1 MTVFQ
6 LLAVLITAVALCG
19 YLNTRFIGLP
29 DVIGITVIGMLMSV
43 TLTLCGR
50 FYPPLTAWTRQTM
63 GGLDFTELVFHGLLG
78 LLLFAGSLH
87 VNIRDLR
94 GQAGIVLVLATLGVV
109 LSTVVVGGM
118 LRVVTQVLR
127 EPLPLGWCLVFGALI
142 SPTDPIAVLGILRKA
157 GAPKALE
164 VKIAGESLFN
174 DGIGIVT
181 FVTLLGIATG
191 EQAFSAGAVGELL
204 LAEVVGGLLVGA
216 AVGALGF
223 YLLLSIESYAVE
235 TLITL
240 AMAIGSYALAEAC
253 DASAPIAVVVAG
265 LVVGNPG
272 RQYAMEEQ
280 TRQNLFAFW
289 DLTDELL
296 NLVLFGLIG
305 LEIIALSTS
314 VQALLP
320 GLLSIPVVLV
330 ARLVSVWLPIA
341 AMRRFREFSPH
352 SVKVLTWGGLRGA
365 VSVALALSLP
375 EFHGRDIVLVSTY
388 VVVIFSILVQ
398 GLTMG
403 PLLKRLTGPGG
414 GAAADSH

>member
-6 LLAVLITAVALCG
+6 LFAVVLTMVALCG
-19 YLNTRFIGLP
+19 YLNTRFVRLP

-43 TLTLCGR
+43 SLTLAGSL
-50 FYPPLTAWTRQTM
+50 YPPLTAWTRQTIS
-63 GGLDFTELVFHGLLG
+63 GLDFTELVFHGMLG

-87 VNIRDLR
+87 VNIRELR
-94 GQAGIVLVLATLGVV
+94 GQAGVVLVLATLGVL
-109 LSTVVVGGM
+109 LSTAVVGGV
-118 LRVVTQVLR
+118 LHLVTQLLR

-164 VKIAGESLFN
+164 IKIAGESLFN

-191 EQAFSAGAVGELL
+191 EQAFSAGAVGTLL
-204 LAEVVGGLLVGA
+204 LEEVIGGLLVGA
-216 AVGALGF
+216 LVGAVGF

-240 AMAIGSYALAEAC
+240 AMAVGSYALAEAVG
-253 DASAPIAVVVAG
+253 ASAPIAVVVAG

-272 RQYAMEEQ
+272 RELAMEEQ

-289 DLTDELL
+289 ELTDELL

-305 LEIIALSTS
+305 LEVIALSAST
-314 VQALLP
+314 QTLLP
-320 GLLSIPVVLV
+320 GLLSIPVVLL
-330 ARLVSVWLPIA
+330 ARLVSVWLPLAVI
-341 AMRRFREFSPH
+341 RRFREISPH
-352 SVKVLTWGGLRGA
+352 SVEVLTWGGLRGA

-375 EFHGRDIVLVSTY
+375 EFRGRDIVLVSTY

-398 GLTMG
+398 GLSIG
-403 PLLKRLTGPGG
+403 PLVRKLGGVQPGV
-414 GAAADSH
+414 